1 MTQRTY
7 VGQPADAIDGLDK
20 IRGKAKFVGDYQLPQ
35 MLHAKVL
42 RSPVPHARII
52 HLDVTP
58 ALAVPGVVAAITS
71 EDFVDHGLWGWPLK
85 DQYILAY
92 RKVLYVGHGIA
103 AVAAETPEAARA
115 GVEAIELELEQLPA
129 VL

>member
-35 MLHAKVL
+35 MLHTKIL
-42 RSPVPHARII
+42 RSPVPHARIV

-85 DQYILAY
+85 DQYILAF
-92 RKVLYVGHGIA
+92 RKVLYVGHG
-103 AVAAETPEAARA
+103 
-115 GVEAIELELEQLPA
+115 
-129 VL
+129 